1 MVISSTL
8 AVLAALIWAL
18 SIVNIRRGLCSSNF
32 ISVSLVI
39 TIVGAAILVPLS
51 LVSTPIESIN
61 VHGFLLFMLA
71 GFFSPGLVRLL
82 YFKGME
88 KVGASANASIYASY
102 PVFSSLLA
110 TLLLGEELTVKVWI
124 GVICVVLGAM
134 IVQKAM
140 HNDAAIKGGPR
151 DLAYSL
157 MAAISSGLAFVFK
170 KEGLNVCDLPIL
182 GTATGYVVA
191 ILLYLPITLKRPALL
206 NKEAF
211 KLFWG
216 PSVGLCAGHL
226 LVFYALKFGEV
237 SRVTPLL
244 QLEPLFII
252 FLVRYYLKGVE
263 ETPFRLIIGA
273 LMIIL
278 GATLVILD

>member
-1 MVISSTL
+1 MMRRLKVVQGIL
-8 AVLAALIWAL
+8 LIHSW
-18 SIVNIRRGLCSSNF
+18 RQY
-32 ISVSLVI
+32 
-39 TIVGAAILVPLS
+39 
-51 LVSTPIESIN
+51 
-61 VHGFLLFMLA
+61 H
-71 GFFSPGLVRLL
+71 
-82 YFKGME
+82 
-88 KVGASANASIYASY
+88 
-102 PVFSSLLA
+102 
-110 TLLLGEELTVKVWI
+110 
-124 GVICVVLGAM
+124 
-134 IVQKAM
+134 
-140 HNDAAIKGGPR
+140 R
-151 DLAYSL
+151 DLP
-157 MAAISSGLAFVFK
+157 SSSK

-206 NKEAF
+206 NKETF
-211 KLFWG
+211 KSFWG

-278 GATLVILD
+278 GATLVVLDWSLVEVRARARIQQTTSQLTY